1 MNHHSGY
8 SDRVLNYP
16 LKAFSLQ
23 ELLIALAIM
32 GILVLIA
39 LPNLMPLI
47 TKAKSMEAQQ
57 QLGFL
62 QTLEQNY
69 FYTHSRYCPSL
80 EELDFVQETLVS
92 DGGNANYLIEIVEA
106 SSDGFR
112 ATATSVVDFD
122 RDGVFNVWEI
132 DQEKNLREVTKD

>member
-1 MNHHSGY
+1 MLQTT
-8 SDRVLNYP
+8 R
-16 LKAFSLQ
+16 AFSLQ

-69 FYTHSRYCPSL
+69 FYMHSRYCGSL
-80 EELDFVQETLVS
+80 DELDFVQEPLVN

-122 RDGVFNVWEI
+122 RDGIFNVWEI
-132 DQEKNLREVTKD
+132 DQDKHLVETTKD

>member
-1 MNHHSGY
+1 MLQTT
-8 SDRVLNYP
+8 R
-16 LKAFSLQ
+16 AFSLQ

-69 FYTHSRYCPSL
+69 FYMHSHYCGSL
-80 EELDFVQETLVS
+80 DELDFVQEPLVN

-122 RDGVFNVWEI
+122 RDGIFNVWEI
-132 DQEKNLREVTKD
+132 DQDKHLVETTKD